1 MEILGIDVGG
11 RGIKGAVVETTTGAL
26 VEPRMRL
33 RTPQPATP
41 EAVAAM
47 VGELVA
53 HFEWR
58 GAVGVGFPAVVR
70 DHVVRT
76 AANIDDSWIGVDAV
90 QLFEDHATCHF
101 VVANDAD
108 AAGWPRCN
116 SAPGAVTTGALPW
129 SSPSAPASVAPCSW
143 TGVWFPNTEL
153 GHLEIRGY
161 EAEAIASGAVR
172 QRKQL
177 SWPKWAKRMNRVLA
191 DLRIVGLARP
201 DRLRWRDQQEGRAI
215 HGSARDRGSDRAGR
229 HAQPRRDRRCRPAG
243 RRTRGP
249 RFRRLA
255 QAAPGLDRL
264 RPLRHPRRTIRR
276 VAPAIRS
283 SRRRV
288 PCGVPRSTGGGR
300 WPWPSSWA

>member
-11 RGIKGAVVETTTGAL
+11 RGIKGAVVETTTGEL

-47 VGELVA
+47 IGELVA
-53 HFEWR
+53 HFEWS
-58 GAVGVGFPAVVR
+58 GTVGVGFPAVVR

-76 AANIDDSWIGVDAV
+76 AANIDESWIGVDVV
-90 QLFEDHATCHF
+90 QLFEDHATCNF

-108 AAGWPRCN
+108 AAGL
-116 SAPGAVTTGALPW
+116 AEMQFGAGRGH
-129 SSPSAPASVAPCSW
+129 
-143 TGVWFPNTEL
+143 TGVALVLTVGTGIGSALFVDGRLVPNTEF

-191 DLRIVGLARP
+191 TYESLVSPDLIVFGGGISKKAERFMPLLETEAPIVPAAMRNLAGIVGAALLAAEHEAH
-201 DRLRWRDQQEGRAI
+201 DSDGSLKRLSVWTA
-215 HGSARDRGSDRAGR
+215 
-229 HAQPRRDRRCRPAG
+229 
-243 RRTRGP
+243 
-249 RFRRLA
+249 
-255 QAAPGLDRL
+255 
-264 RPLRHPRRTIRR
+264 
-276 VAPAIRS
+276 
-283 SRRRV
+283 
-288 PCGVPRSTGGGR
+288 
-300 WPWPSSWA
+300 